1 MQNEQL
7 YRALYSKY
15 APDLSQE
22 ELDEKLEYA
31 STLDINDFVNNFYQK
46 YTGQGPNKEQVDYM
60 NTIIEKPKQAEKLP
74 EDKGFIED
82 MVQVFQQS
90 TATAGTIDE
99 AFDIYKLGKDI
110 SDEQIQALV
119 DAKNEMDKYGPT
131 REQVQFSIDQK
142 KRGGGIVGTLLALKD
157 NPAFIPQFLVGSA
170 VTMGASLQAEEVLG
184 TTAASAGIGAAS
196 GAAIGSTGFS
206 AGPLGVVT
214 TTGGAITGAG
224 AGAIG
229 GLVGSMETGLT
240 LMELIQEEVGEGVQ
254 LTIKNIRELLN
265 DTEKFEKIK
274 QRAYARG
281 RNIGAVEAMTF
292 GISRGVGSQLVK
304 TGKFRRAG
312 VVTTGIETT
321 GGFTG
326 EIAGQIGAE
335 QDVDLGEATLEAIG
349 EITGPGQIVNVSE
362 IARGIIKKSEY
373 NINGEKRSK
382 QEILD
387 LIQSDKLT
395 NEEKTKIK
403 FNVKNDEKF
412 AQFIGGKLNDIS
424 LETQID
430 AKVEDPADRSKLVDL
445 EKQRAKAEADTKK
458 SGIFKVI
465 NADLKLE
472 NIEKQINEI
481 VGKYTAIDGRTAGVR
496 ARKKTAQD
504 VRLNRK
510 NILMDKIT
518 QGVKESRTYKQMD
531 IETKEVD
538 TELEAREL
546 FEENINKEILIL
558 QEELKNIELSSEE
571 KSQIENELRI
581 AKGAIKNIDSKKAEA
596 GLAHGFLLEDAQT
609 GKMTIVINKEKALAD
624 SGGNINVAAHE
635 FLHAVLKRT
644 FGDKSA
650 LAPASDLMEFLNK
663 NKQLDGTDFIARLQ
677 SYQPGETQNQEVF
690 TLLSDS
696 ILTGDIT
703 YNEGFAEKLSN
714 LVSDFLTAYIPGR
727 KIKFKDGRDA
737 FRFIKNYNKSVQ
749 GSRIASKLV
758 EKAQKE
764 GIKIEGE
771 QAQPTPTPLSKEAS
785 DNVQRIYDEQG
796 EAGAMDI
803 IDAFKPIT
811 SKIVERRSQ
820 APNFD
825 RQLLTDEIETGKRG
839 IFDLIRSYDPNKGV
853 PLAAYIN
860 QNLPSRAIEASRRVL
875 GEEFTEDITERVD
888 VAAEEVTTETKAK
901 PKPKKIVL
909 ADRLNIAKEVDAAVA
924 KILPDLDID
933 KLTFKNLKN
942 KVPST
947 VGKLFGI
954 APKKLITNANITKS
968 ELQKSQM
975 FINKNAD
982 LLIKML
988 PEGSTE
994 GGMATGVPKT
1004 LLNEFYTKGKR
1015 AKMAKT
1021 GTKAGLPIQQK
1032 NNINK
1037 KQFLEVFGIVDGKP
1051 NRTDRNTSARVL
1063 SLANTLG
1070 KMITNQA
1077 VRQQV
1082 QTETFRALEDGKSTF
1097 MFSKADLAIAKRFK
1111 QEDTYYKI
1119 DSKEAAERYIKED
1132 VPKLIKVFEDY
1143 PGLLNANE
1151 LVNGL
1156 DINTELKEIIRTE
1169 LRKIPELQVR
1179 GKYPKR
1185 ELSKWINNF
1194 FPKGS
1199 RLSTGQLTVEK
1210 LKKAGESRINEFNK
1224 QSGINFDAHWKAIDK
1239 ALSKDPTLLGPI
1251 LIYLGNA
1258 QNSRTHIQRSGAEF
1272 TAYDKTIKGKVYLE
1286 HALQN
1291 VKAYR
1296 TLIEA
1301 SMNDKTENRDNFKK
1315 AFKALKSNY
1324 KLIGVSVADNKKLDD
1339 SGYKLEMPKNIDG
1352 SDWSI
1357 FNNNW
1362 WDRYINEKVNSLGG
1376 INFENFKVIGSKNNL
1391 AQELN
1396 IPILKLDIKQGFTL
1410 SKAMNN
1416 SRVVKDAKGISILDF
1431 DDTLATTESLVK
1443 YTAPDGKLGTLN
1455 AEQFASTYE
1464 DLQDQG
1470 YTFDFSDFNKV
1481 VKGKLA
1487 PLFNKAIK
1495 LQGKFGPENMFV
1507 LTARPPQ
1514 AQKAIFDFLKAN
1526 GLNIP
1531 LKNITGLG
1539 NSTSEAKALWVADKV
1554 GEGYNDFYFADDALQ
1569 NVQAVKN
1576 MLDQFDVKSKVQQAK
1591 IKFSKGMSR
1600 EFNDILE
1607 GSTGVESMKEFSDAQ
1622 AKIRGARTKYKSIIP
1637 ASAQDFAGL
1646 LYNFLGRS
1654 KKGEADMAFFKKA
1667 LIDPFAR
1674 GINDLNASKQSAAND
1689 YENLQKQYPQI
1700 KKTINKK
1707 AGELNFTNDQ
1717 AVRVYLWDKAGFDI
1731 PGLSKRDLDS
1741 LKKVVNKN
1749 ADLKAF
1755 AEGVGIISKEEAGYS
1770 APGDFWLAETITSD
1784 LLSDSN
1790 IGDKRADFL
1799 AEWQQNRDVIFSPQ
1813 NLNKIEAIYGSKF
1826 REALQDILYRM
1837 ETGRNRPTGS
1847 GRLMN
1852 TYMNWVNNSVGAI
1865 MFFNMRSALLQTI
1878 SATNF
1883 INWSDNNP
1891 LKAAAAFAN
1900 QPQYWKDF
1908 AFLFN
1913 SDFLKQRRAGNQR
1926 GINEAELSSA
1936 VAGAENKAKAAIA
1949 WLLKK
1954 GFLPTQIADSF
1965 AIASGGATFYRNR
1978 FKKYIKEGLTQ
1989 QQAEEKAFLDFQET
2003 SEVAQQSARPD
2014 MISQQQASPLGR
2026 LILAF
2031 QNTPMQYARIIN
2043 KASRDLVNGRGD
2055 YKTHISKIAYYGVV
2069 QSIIFGALQSALFA
2083 ALGEDEEEEYD
2094 KKKERILNGALDSI
2108 LSGIGYGGKA
2118 ISTVKNTAMTYL
2130 KERDKGFRADHTY
2143 TILSLLS
2150 FSPPIGSKL
2159 RKIYSSIQTEKFNKD
2174 VFKRR
2179 GFSLDNPIWSG
2190 IGNVVE
2196 GFTNIPLGRLSN
2208 KMLNIDNALDANNE
2222 LWQRLALVLGWNTW
2236 DLGIKDPD
2244 IEAVK
2249 TEIKEERKQESK
2261 KQAVQKAE
2269 EKKKEKEIKEEAIIK
2284 ENKKKKDGR
2293 CAAVSSSGK
2302 RCKNEAVKNGLC
2314 TIHEETK
2321 KLKGGRKVQCRKRKA
2336 DGKRCKMQTSNKSQ
2350 FCYYHD

>member
-1 MQNEQL
+1 MIRYRLTDGTLIDVDPTYEQIFL
-7 YRALYSKY
+7 ASNPG
-15 APDLSQE
+15 AVISTQEQAQE
-22 ELDEKLEYA
+22 EVVPPVEQTLTSQQETDEEPSAFSTLMSNLGLGFVEFGKGFENIKEGIQLGVTELIMPGEMSATEKTAALQAIRKTNVLGNSESYDPIIEKLEENIPEYETQSITEDIEQGNYSQAGFRAVNAALRSAPSLVAAATGAGGLIALGTSVAGNKFEEEFEEDPEKSTGKILAA
-31 STLDINDFVNNFYQK
+31 SGVSGITEATFELATRGLLKRAGFLNS
-46 YTGQGPNKEQVDYM
+46 QGNVTAAREL
-60 NTIIEKPKQAEKLP
+60 I
-74 EDKGFIED
+74 KGG
-82 MVQVFQQS
+82 
-90 TATAGTIDE
+90 AAN
-99 AFDIYKLGKDI
+99 
-110 SDEQIQALV
+110 LV
-119 DAKNEMDKYGPT
+119 KNIG
-131 REQVQFSIDQK
+131 F
-142 KRGGGIVGTLLALKD
+142 GIVGEGASESATELVSKTLADYVILGKEYDQKELLYSMGD
-157 NPAFIPQFLVGSA
+157 GFIVGSLVGGA
-170 VTMGASLQAEEVLG
+170 VS
-184 TTAASAGIGAAS
+184 S
-196 GAAIGSTGFS
+196 
-206 AGPLGVVT
+206 
-214 TTGGAITGAG
+214 
-224 AGAIG
+224 
-229 GLVGSMETGLT
+229 
-240 LMELIQEEVGEGVQ
+240 VGEVTKQ
-254 LTIKNIRELLN
+254 SDKAKDRAEAILMPENAKNQISKKAQELN
-265 DTEKFEKIK
+265 DLI
-274 QRAYARG
+274 
-281 RNIGAVEAMTF
+281 
-292 GISRGVGSQLVK
+292 
-304 TGKFRRAG
+304 
-312 VVTTGIETT
+312 
-321 GGFTG
+321 
-326 EIAGQIGAE
+326 
-335 QDVDLGEATLEAIG
+335 DDL
-349 EITGPGQIVNVSE
+349 PNVSE
-362 IARGIIKKSEY
+362 EGKEIV
-373 NINGEKRSK
+373 NEK
-382 QEILD
+382 
-387 LIQSDKLT
+387 
-395 NEEKTKIK
+395 
-403 FNVKNDEKF
+403 
-412 AQFIGGKLNDIS
+412 
-424 LETQID
+424 
-430 AKVEDPADRSKLVDL
+430 
-445 EKQRAKAEADTKK
+445 
-458 SGIFKVI
+458 
-465 NADLKLE
+465 
-472 NIEKQINEI
+472 INEI
-481 VGKYTAIDGRTAGVR
+481 ENEIIGIKRQSSSLINN
-496 ARKKTAQD
+496 
-504 VRLNRK
+504 L
-510 NILMDKIT
+510 
-518 QGVKESRTYKQMD
+518 QGEDLVNYS
-531 IETKEVD
+531 
-538 TELEAREL
+538 
-546 FEENINKEILIL
+546 
-558 QEELKNIELSSEE
+558 KNIEEINKAKSVLVKAKTSSE
-571 KSQIENELRI
+571 
-581 AKGAIKNIDSKKAEA
+581 KNIAQDKYKTLQEQNISILESAKAKAAEKVTETVKEQIKEA
-596 GLAHGFLLEDAQT
+596 GLEGEVVEMTSEEISNIKEEGFNSKQAAKQFGFINQRTD
-609 GKMTIVINKEKALAD
+609 GSFTITLNKDKPMV
-624 SGGNINVAAHE
+624 GTAAHE
-635 FLHAVLKRT
+635 FMHAVLFKT
-644 FGDKSA
+644 LGNQQKLQDNLGDA
-650 LAPASDLMEFLNK
+650 LVDHVSDL
-663 NKQLDGTDFIARLQ
+663 G
-677 SYQPGETQNQEVF
+677 GETSVLGER
-690 TLLSDS
+690 L
-696 ILTGDIT
+696 
-703 YNEGFAEKLSN
+703 K
-714 LVSDFLTAYIPGR
+714 AYG
-727 KIKFKDGRDA
+727 KFNKDGMFERDSN
-737 FRFIKNYNKSVQ
+737 FGEETVTIMSEEIINGNLKFNENFFTKIGDVIRRFSQNYLGKEITFDTGRDVYNFVKDYSKSIKGGKINKAILRVAKE
-749 GSRIASKLV
+749 GAKGKLV
-758 EKAQKE
+758 EGKVIPEDTVQM
-764 GIKIEGE
+764 
-771 QAQPTPTPLSKEAS
+771 SKDAS
-785 DNVQRIYDEQG
+785 DNVQRIYEDQG
-796 EAGAMDI
+796 VAGAMDI
-803 IDAFKPIT
+803 INAFKPIT
-811 SKIVERRSQ
+811 SKIVERRSE

-825 RQLLTDEIETGKRG
+825 RQLLTDEIETGQRG
-839 IFDLIRSYDPNKGV
+839 IFDLIREYKPESGV

-860 QNLPSRAIEASRRVL
+860 KFLPSRAIEASKRVL
-875 GEEFTEDITERVD
+875 GEEFTEDVTEKVD
-888 VAAEEVTTETKAK
+888 IAAEEVTTETKAK

-909 ADRLNIAKEVDAAVA
+909 ADRLNIAKEVDATVA

-942 KVPST
+942 KVPSI

-1004 LLNEFYTKGKR
+1004 LLNEFYTKGER

-1082 QTETFRALEDGKSTF
+1082 QIETFRALEDGKSTF
-1097 MFSKADLAIAKRFK
+1097 MFSKENEAIAKKAGILYYDTLDQAGAETYVVDLVDKVIPIFDSMPGFLNTTVAITTSIMPNKLVKDAKSMLAGYMGQKGISFK
-1111 QEDTYYKI
+1111 TNKDYARTKF
-1119 DSKEAAERYIKED
+1119 DK
-1132 VPKLIKVFEDY
+1132 KLIDNSTNK
-1143 PGLLNANE
+1143 
-1151 LVNGL
+1151 
-1156 DINTELKEIIRTE
+1156 
-1169 LRKIPELQVR
+1169 ELQR
-1179 GKYPKR
+1179 
-1185 ELSKWINNF
+1185 LSDRNVKNF
-1194 FPKGS
+1194 KSMWLAIYDGVQKDKSVVTPLLHWLKGS
-1199 RLSTGQLTVEK
+1199 TNEGTHPQ
-1210 LKKAGESRINEFNK
+1210 RIGSE
-1224 QSGINFDAHWKAIDK
+1224 
-1239 ALSKDPTLLGPI
+1239 L
-1251 LIYLGNA
+1251 
-1258 QNSRTHIQRSGAEF
+1258 THIDRTATGTLEFEHALPNNQAYRLLMDAAISQSKAEF
-1272 TAYDKTIKGKVYLE
+1272 TKTLE
-1286 HALQN
+1286 TLQN
-1291 VKAYR
+1291 
-1296 TLIEA
+1296 
-1301 SMNDKTENRDNFKK
+1301 
-1315 AFKALKSNY
+1315 NY
-1324 KLIGVSVADNKKLDD
+1324 KLIVMSKKDSNKL
-1339 SGYKLEMPKNIDG
+1339 SAAGYKQSMPEDWNIFD
-1352 SDWSI
+1352 
-1357 FNNNW
+1357 NNW
-1362 WDRYINEKVNSLGG
+1362 WERYFNEKVLAQGG
-1376 INFENFKVIGSKNNL
+1376 INPENFTSIVSGQSL

-1396 IPILKLDIKQGFTL
+1396 ISIDGKPSGIKTQTEANKTL
-1410 SKAMNN
+1410 SKAMFSARTTNY
-1416 SRVVKDAKGISILDF
+1416 SKDSKGISILDF
-1431 DDTLATTESLVK
+1431 DDTLATTKSLVK
-1443 YTAPDGKLGTLN
+1443 YTAPDGTTGTLN

-1495 LQGKFGPENMFV
+1495 LQKKFGPENMFV

-1741 LKKVVNKN
+1741 LKKVVNEN

-1755 AEGVGIISKEEAGYS
+1755 AEGVGVISKEEAGYS

-1799 AEWQQNRDVIFSPQ
+1799 AEWQQNKDVIFSPQ

-1978 FKKYIKEGLTQ
+1978 VKKYIKEGLTQ
-1989 QQAEEKAFLDFQET
+1989 QQAEEKAFLDFQEK

-2083 ALGEDEEEEYD
+2083 ALGEDDEEQYD

-2249 TEIKEERKQESK
+2249 SEIKEEKKQESK

-2269 EKKKEKEIKEEAIIK
+2269 EKKKEKKEKQRSIVE

-2302 RCKNEAVKNGLC
+2302 RCKNQAVKGGFC
-2314 TIHEETK
+2314 TIHEETE
-2321 KLKGGRKVQCRKRKA
+2321 KLEGGKKVQCRKRKA
-2336 DGKRCKMQTSNKSQ
+2336 DGTRCKMQTSNKSKY
-2350 FCYYHD
+2350 CYYHD

>member
-1 MQNEQL
+1 MIRYRLTDGTLIDVDPTYEQIFL
-7 YRALYSKY
+7 ASNPG
-15 APDLSQE
+15 AVISTQEQAQE
-22 ELDEKLEYA
+22 EVVPPVEQTLTSQQETDEEPSAFSTLMSNLGLGFVEFGKGFENIKEGIQLGVTELIMPGEMSATEKTAALQAIRKTNVLGNSESYDPIIEKLEENIPEYETQSITEDIEQGNYSQAGFRAVNAALRSAPSLVAAATGAGGLIALGTSVAGNKFEEEFEEDPEKSTGKILAA
-31 STLDINDFVNNFYQK
+31 SGVSGITEATFELATRGLLKRAGFLNS
-46 YTGQGPNKEQVDYM
+46 QGNVTAAREL
-60 NTIIEKPKQAEKLP
+60 I
-74 EDKGFIED
+74 KGG
-82 MVQVFQQS
+82 
-90 TATAGTIDE
+90 AAN
-99 AFDIYKLGKDI
+99 
-110 SDEQIQALV
+110 LV
-119 DAKNEMDKYGPT
+119 KNIG
-131 REQVQFSIDQK
+131 F
-142 KRGGGIVGTLLALKD
+142 GIVGEGASESATELVSKTLADYVILGKEYDQKELLYSMGD
-157 NPAFIPQFLVGSA
+157 GFIVGSLVGGA
-170 VTMGASLQAEEVLG
+170 VS
-184 TTAASAGIGAAS
+184 S
-196 GAAIGSTGFS
+196 
-206 AGPLGVVT
+206 
-214 TTGGAITGAG
+214 
-224 AGAIG
+224 
-229 GLVGSMETGLT
+229 
-240 LMELIQEEVGEGVQ
+240 VGEVTKQ
-254 LTIKNIRELLN
+254 SDKAKDRAEAILMPENAKNQISKKAQELN
-265 DTEKFEKIK
+265 DLI
-274 QRAYARG
+274 
-281 RNIGAVEAMTF
+281 
-292 GISRGVGSQLVK
+292 
-304 TGKFRRAG
+304 
-312 VVTTGIETT
+312 
-321 GGFTG
+321 
-326 EIAGQIGAE
+326 
-335 QDVDLGEATLEAIG
+335 DDL
-349 EITGPGQIVNVSE
+349 PNVSE
-362 IARGIIKKSEY
+362 EGKEIV
-373 NINGEKRSK
+373 NEK
-382 QEILD
+382 
-387 LIQSDKLT
+387 
-395 NEEKTKIK
+395 
-403 FNVKNDEKF
+403 
-412 AQFIGGKLNDIS
+412 
-424 LETQID
+424 
-430 AKVEDPADRSKLVDL
+430 
-445 EKQRAKAEADTKK
+445 
-458 SGIFKVI
+458 
-465 NADLKLE
+465 
-472 NIEKQINEI
+472 INEI
-481 VGKYTAIDGRTAGVR
+481 ENEIIGIKRQSSSLINN
-496 ARKKTAQD
+496 
-504 VRLNRK
+504 L
-510 NILMDKIT
+510 
-518 QGVKESRTYKQMD
+518 QGEDLVNYS
-531 IETKEVD
+531 
-538 TELEAREL
+538 
-546 FEENINKEILIL
+546 
-558 QEELKNIELSSEE
+558 KNIEEINKAKSVLVKAKTSSE
-571 KSQIENELRI
+571 
-581 AKGAIKNIDSKKAEA
+581 KNIAQDKYKTLQEQNISILESAKAKAAEKVTETVKEQIKEA
-596 GLAHGFLLEDAQT
+596 GLEGEVVEMTSEEISNIKEEGFNSKQAAKQFGFINQRTD
-609 GKMTIVINKEKALAD
+609 GSFTITLNKDKPMV
-624 SGGNINVAAHE
+624 GTAAHE
-635 FLHAVLKRT
+635 FMHAVLFKT
-644 FGDKSA
+644 LGNQQKLQDNLGDA
-650 LAPASDLMEFLNK
+650 LVDHVSDL
-663 NKQLDGTDFIARLQ
+663 G
-677 SYQPGETQNQEVF
+677 GETSVLGER
-690 TLLSDS
+690 L
-696 ILTGDIT
+696 
-703 YNEGFAEKLSN
+703 K
-714 LVSDFLTAYIPGR
+714 AYG
-727 KIKFKDGRDA
+727 KFNKDGMFERDSN
-737 FRFIKNYNKSVQ
+737 FGEETVTIMSEEIINGNLKFNENFFTKIGDVIRRFSQNYLGKEITFDTGRDVYNFVKDYSKSIKGGKINKAILRVAKE
-749 GSRIASKLV
+749 GAKGKLV
-758 EKAQKE
+758 EGKVIPEDTVQM
-764 GIKIEGE
+764 
-771 QAQPTPTPLSKEAS
+771 SKDAS
-785 DNVQRIYDEQG
+785 DNVQRIYEDQG
-796 EAGAMDI
+796 VAGAMDI
-803 IDAFKPIT
+803 INAFKPIT
-811 SKIVERRSQ
+811 SKIVERRSE

-825 RQLLTDEIETGKRG
+825 RQLLTDEIETGQRG
-839 IFDLIRSYDPNKGV
+839 IFDLIREYKPESGV

-860 QNLPSRAIEASRRVL
+860 KFLPSRAIEASKRVL
-875 GEEFTEDITERVD
+875 GEEFTEDVTEKVD
-888 VAAEEVTTETKAK
+888 IAAEEVTTETKAK

-909 ADRLNIAKEVDAAVA
+909 ADRLNIAKEVDATVA

-942 KVPST
+942 KVPSI

-1004 LLNEFYTKGKR
+1004 LLNEFYTKGER

-1082 QTETFRALEDGKSTF
+1082 QIETFRALEDGKSTF
-1097 MFSKADLAIAKRFK
+1097 MFSKENEAIAKKAGILYYDTLDQAGAETYVVDLVDKVIPIFDSMPGFLNTTVAITTSIMPNRLVKDAKSMLAGYMGQKGISFK
-1111 QEDTYYKI
+1111 TNKDYARTKF
-1119 DSKEAAERYIKED
+1119 DK
-1132 VPKLIKVFEDY
+1132 KLIDNSTNK
-1143 PGLLNANE
+1143 
-1151 LVNGL
+1151 
-1156 DINTELKEIIRTE
+1156 
-1169 LRKIPELQVR
+1169 ELQR
-1179 GKYPKR
+1179 
-1185 ELSKWINNF
+1185 LSDRNVKNF
-1194 FPKGS
+1194 KSMWLAIYDGVQKDKSVVTPLLHWLKGS
-1199 RLSTGQLTVEK
+1199 TNEGTHPQ
-1210 LKKAGESRINEFNK
+1210 RIGSE
-1224 QSGINFDAHWKAIDK
+1224 
-1239 ALSKDPTLLGPI
+1239 L
-1251 LIYLGNA
+1251 
-1258 QNSRTHIQRSGAEF
+1258 THIDRTATGTLEFEHALPNNQAYRLLMDAAISQSKAEF
-1272 TAYDKTIKGKVYLE
+1272 TKTLE
-1286 HALQN
+1286 TLQN
-1291 VKAYR
+1291 
-1296 TLIEA
+1296 
-1301 SMNDKTENRDNFKK
+1301 
-1315 AFKALKSNY
+1315 NY
-1324 KLIGVSVADNKKLDD
+1324 KLIVMSKKDSNKL
-1339 SGYKLEMPKNIDG
+1339 SAAGYKQSMPEDWNIFD
-1352 SDWSI
+1352 
-1357 FNNNW
+1357 NNW
-1362 WDRYINEKVNSLGG
+1362 WERYFNEKVLAQGG
-1376 INFENFKVIGSKNNL
+1376 INPEKFTSIVSGQSL

-1396 IPILKLDIKQGFTL
+1396 ISIDGKPSGIKTQTEANKTL
-1410 SKAMNN
+1410 SKAMFSARTTNY
-1416 SRVVKDAKGISILDF
+1416 SKDSKGISILDF
-1431 DDTLATTESLVK
+1431 DDTLATTKSLVK
-1443 YTAPDGKLGTLN
+1443 YTAPDGTTGTLN

-1495 LQGKFGPENMFV
+1495 LQKKFGPENMFV

-1717 AVRVYLWDKAGFDI
+1717 AVRVYLWDKAGFNI

-1741 LKKVVNKN
+1741 LKKVVNEN

-1799 AEWQQNRDVIFSPQ
+1799 AEWQQNKDVIFSPQ

-1978 FKKYIKEGLTQ
+1978 VKKYIKEGLTQ

-2043 KASRDLVNGRGD
+2043 KVSRDLVNGRGD

-2083 ALGEDEEEEYD
+2083 ALGEDDEEQYD

-2249 TEIKEERKQESK
+2249 SEIKEEKKQESK

-2269 EKKKEKEIKEEAIIK
+2269 EKKKEKKEKQRSIVE

-2302 RCKNEAVKNGLC
+2302 RCKNQAVKGGFC
-2314 TIHEETK
+2314 TIHEETE
-2321 KLKGGRKVQCRKRKA
+2321 KLEGGKKVQCRKRKA
-2336 DGKRCKMQTSNKSQ
+2336 DGTRCKMQTSNKSKY
-2350 FCYYHD
+2350 CYYHD

>member
-1 MQNEQL
+1 MIRYRLTDGTLIDVDPTYEQIFL
-7 YRALYSKY
+7 ASNPG
-15 APDLSQE
+15 AVISTQEQAQE
-22 ELDEKLEYA
+22 EVVLPVEQTLTSQQDTDEEPSVFSTLMSNLGLGFVEFGKGFENIKEGIQLGVTELIMPGEMSATEKTAALQAIRKTNVLGNSESYDPIIEKLEENIPEYETQSITEDIEQGNYSQAGFRAVNAALRSAPSLVAAATGAGGLIALGTSVAGNKFEEEFEEDPEKSTGKILAA
-31 STLDINDFVNNFYQK
+31 SGVSGITEATFELATRGLLKRAGFLNS
-46 YTGQGPNKEQVDYM
+46 QGNVTAAREL
-60 NTIIEKPKQAEKLP
+60 I
-74 EDKGFIED
+74 KGG
-82 MVQVFQQS
+82 
-90 TATAGTIDE
+90 AAN
-99 AFDIYKLGKDI
+99 
-110 SDEQIQALV
+110 LV
-119 DAKNEMDKYGPT
+119 KNIG
-131 REQVQFSIDQK
+131 F
-142 KRGGGIVGTLLALKD
+142 GIVGEGAAESATELVSKTLADYVILGKEYDQKELLYSMGD
-157 NPAFIPQFLVGSA
+157 GFIVGSLVGGA
-170 VTMGASLQAEEVLG
+170 VS
-184 TTAASAGIGAAS
+184 S
-196 GAAIGSTGFS
+196 
-206 AGPLGVVT
+206 
-214 TTGGAITGAG
+214 
-224 AGAIG
+224 
-229 GLVGSMETGLT
+229 
-240 LMELIQEEVGEGVQ
+240 VGEVTKQ
-254 LTIKNIRELLN
+254 SDKAKDRAEAILMPENAKNQISKKAQELN
-265 DTEKFEKIK
+265 DLI
-274 QRAYARG
+274 
-281 RNIGAVEAMTF
+281 
-292 GISRGVGSQLVK
+292 
-304 TGKFRRAG
+304 
-312 VVTTGIETT
+312 
-321 GGFTG
+321 
-326 EIAGQIGAE
+326 
-335 QDVDLGEATLEAIG
+335 DDL
-349 EITGPGQIVNVSE
+349 PNVSE
-362 IARGIIKKSEY
+362 EGKEIVNEKINEIENEIIGIKRQSSSLINNLQGEDLVNYSKNIEEINKAKSVLVKAKTNSEKNIAQDKYKTLQEQ
-373 NINGEKRSK
+373 NIS
-382 QEILD
+382 ILE
-387 LIQSDKLT
+387 S
-395 NEEKTKIK
+395 
-403 FNVKNDEKF
+403 
-412 AQFIGGKLNDIS
+412 A
-424 LETQID
+424 
-430 AKVEDPADRSKLVDL
+430 
-445 EKQRAKAEADTKK
+445 RAKAAE
-458 SGIFKVI
+458 KVT
-465 NADLKLE
+465 E
-472 NIEKQINEI
+472 
-481 VGKYTAIDGRTAGVR
+481 T
-496 ARKKTAQD
+496 
-504 VRLNRK
+504 
-510 NILMDKIT
+510 
-518 QGVKESRTYKQMD
+518 VKE
-531 IETKEVD
+531 
-538 TELEAREL
+538 
-546 FEENINKEILIL
+546 
-558 QEELKNIELSSEE
+558 
-571 KSQIENELRI
+571 QI
-581 AKGAIKNIDSKKAEA
+581 KEA
-596 GLAHGFLLEDAQT
+596 GLEGEVVEMTSEEISNIKEEGFNSKEAAKQFGFINQRTD
-609 GKMTIVINKEKALAD
+609 GSFTITLNKDKPMV
-624 SGGNINVAAHE
+624 GTAAHE
-635 FLHAVLKRT
+635 FMHAVLFKT
-644 FGDKSA
+644 LGNQQQLQDNLGDA
-650 LAPASDLMEFLNK
+650 LVDHVKDL
-663 NKQLDGTDFIARLQ
+663 G
-677 SYQPGETQNQEVF
+677 GETSVLGER
-690 TLLSDS
+690 L
-696 ILTGDIT
+696 
-703 YNEGFAEKLSN
+703 K
-714 LVSDFLTAYIPGR
+714 AYG
-727 KIKFKDGRDA
+727 KFNKDGVFERDA
-737 FRFIKNYNKSVQ
+737 NFGEETVTIMSEEIINGNLKFNENFFTKIGDVIRRFSQNYLGKEITFDTGRDVYNFVKDYNKSIKGGKINKAILRVAKE
-749 GSRIASKLV
+749 GAKGKLV
-758 EKAQKE
+758 EGKV
-764 GIKIEGE
+764 
-771 QAQPTPTPLSKEAS
+771 TPEATVQMSKDAS
-785 DNVQRIYDEQG
+785 DNVQRIYEEQG
-796 EAGAMDI
+796 EAGAIDI
-803 IDAFKPIT
+803 INAFKPIT
-811 SKIVERRSQ
+811 NKIVERRSQ

-888 VAAEEVTTETKAK
+888 VAAEEVTPKVTTK
-901 PKPKKIVL
+901 PKPKKIIL

-924 KILPDLDID
+924 KIVPDLDID

-942 KVPST
+942 KVPSI

-954 APKKLITNANITKS
+954 APKKLITNANITKG

-1004 LLNEFYTKGKR
+1004 LLNEFYTKGER

-1032 NNINK
+1032 NNIDK
-1037 KQFLEVFGIVDGKP
+1037 KQFLEVFGIIDGKP
-1051 NRTDRNTSARVL
+1051 ARTDRNTSARVL

-1097 MFSKADLAIAKRFK
+1097 MFSKDKKLVERNGIKFYDIKDNTGAETFVVDFVDRIIPIFKPGFLNTSTAISTSTMPKRLV
-1111 QEDTYYKI
+1111 
-1119 DSKEAAERYIKED
+1119 KEAKEM
-1132 VPKLIKVFEDY
+1132 LISY
-1143 PGLLNANE
+1143 MGQT
-1151 LVNGL
+1151 
-1156 DINTELKEIIRTE
+1156 NTEFGADKQFAKTVFNSPLINKKTDKEIQALNKRNTDNFTYMWNSVYDA
-1169 LRKIPELQVR
+1169 LQND
-1179 GKYPKR
+1179 KTLATP
-1185 ELSKWINNF
+1185 LLHWFS
-1194 FPKGS
+1194 GS
-1199 RLSTGQLTVEK
+1199 QDEK
-1210 LKKAGESRINEFNK
+1210 
-1224 QSGINFDAHWKAIDK
+1224 
-1239 ALSKDPTLLGPI
+1239 
-1251 LIYLGNA
+1251 
-1258 QNSRTHIQRSGAEF
+1258 THIQRLGAELL
-1272 TAYDKTIKGKVYLE
+1272 YVDKTIKQFKFE

-1291 VKAYR
+1291 TSAYR
-1296 TLIEA
+1296 LLMESALTQNKKDFQDTLE
-1301 SMNDKTENRDNFKK
+1301 T
-1315 AFKALKSNY
+1315 LKNNY
-1324 KLIGVSVADNKKLDD
+1324 KLIAISAKDD
-1339 SGYKLEMPKNIDG
+1339 AKITEAGYKDDMPEGWNIFD
-1352 SDWSI
+1352 
-1357 FNNNW
+1357 NNW
-1362 WDRYINEKVNSLGG
+1362 WERYFNDKVAALGG
-1376 INFENFKVIGSKNNL
+1376 INTENLRLIGSDKSL

-1396 IPILKLDIKQGFTL
+1396 INTNGKPIGIKKQTEANKTL
-1410 SKAMNN
+1410 SKAMFSARTTNY
-1416 SRVVKDAKGISILDF
+1416 SKDSKGISILDF
-1431 DDTLATTESLVK
+1431 DDTLATTKSLVK
-1443 YTAPDGKLGTLN
+1443 YTAPDGTTGTLN
-1455 AEQFASTYE
+1455 AEQFASTYQ

-1470 YTFDFSDFNKV
+1470 YKFDFSDFNRV

-1495 LQGKFGPENMFV
+1495 LQKKFGPENMFV

-1591 IKFSKGMSR
+1591 IKFSKGMSI

-1674 GINDLNASKQSAAND
+1674 GINDLNASKQSAATD
-1689 YENLQKQYPQI
+1689 YENLQKQYPQV
-1700 KKTINKK
+1700 KKIINKK

-1741 LKKVVNKN
+1741 LKKVVNEN

-1755 AEGVGIISKEEAGYS
+1755 AEGIGIISKEEAGYS

-1784 LLSDSN
+1784 LLSDGA

-1837 ETGRNRPTGS
+1837 ETGRNRPTGG

-1965 AIASGGATFYRNR
+1965 AISSGGATFYRNR
-1978 FKKYIKEGLTQ
+1978 VNKYIKEGMTKE
-1989 QQAEEKAFLDFQET
+1989 QAEKQAFLDFQET

-2043 KASRDLVNGRGD
+2043 KAARDLVNGRGD
-2055 YKTHISKIAYYGVV
+2055 YKTHVSKIAYYGVV

-2083 ALGEDEEEEYD
+2083 ALGQDEEEEFD

-2196 GFTNIPLGRLSN
+2196 GFTNVPLGRMSN

-2236 DLGIKDPD
+2236 DLGIRDPD

-2261 KQAVQKAE
+2261 KQAVQKEE
-2269 EKKKEKEIKEEAIIK
+2269 EKKKEKEEKQKSIVE

-2302 RCKNEAVKNGLC
+2302 RCKNQAVKGGFC
-2314 TIHEETK
+2314 TIHEETE
-2321 KLKGGRKVQCRKRKA
+2321 KLKGDKKVQCRKRKA
-2336 DGKRCKMQTSNKSQ
+2336 DGTRCKMRTSNKSKY
-2350 FCYYHD
+2350 CYYHD

>member
-1 MQNEQL
+1 MQELEQIVQEMMN
-7 YRALYSKY
+7 AGYSKEKIEEVILFYNEKY
-15 APDLSQE
+15 AANEEASTPQQE
-22 ELDEKLEYA
+22 TVEEPSSFSTLMSNLGLGFVEFAKGFENIKEGLQLGITELVTPGEMSATEKTAALQAIRQTNVLGNSESYDPIIEKLEENIPEYETQ
-31 STLDINDFVNNFYQK
+31 SITEDIAQGNYSQAGFRAVN
-46 YTGQGPNKEQVDYM
+46 
-60 NTIIEKPKQAEKLP
+60 A
-74 EDKGFIED
+74 
-82 MVQVFQQS
+82 
-90 TATAGTIDE
+90 
-99 AFDIYKLGKDI
+99 
-110 SDEQIQALV
+110 ALRS
-119 DAKNEMDKYGPT
+119 AP
-131 REQVQFSIDQK
+131 S
-142 KRGGGIVGTLLALKD
+142 
-157 NPAFIPQFLVGSA
+157 LVA
-170 VTMGASLQAEEVLG
+170 
-184 TTAASAGIGAAS
+184 AAS
-196 GAAIGSTGFS
+196 GAGGLIALGTSVAGNKFEEEFEEDPEKSTGRILAASGVSGITEATFELATRGLLKR
-206 AGPLGVVT
+206 AGFLNAQGNVAAARELIR
-214 TTGGAITGAG
+214 GGAANLVKN
-224 AGAIG
+224 IG
-229 GLVGSMETGLT
+229 FG
-240 LMELIQEEVGEGVQ
+240 IVGEGAAESATELVSKTLADYVILGKEYDQ
-254 LTIKNIRELLN
+254 KELLYSMG
-265 DTEKFEKIK
+265 DGFI
-274 QRAYARG
+274 
-281 RNIGAVEAMTF
+281 
-292 GISRGVGSQLVK
+292 VGSLVGGTVSSVGEVTK
-304 TGKFRRAG
+304 QSNKAKDRA
-312 VVTTGIETT
+312 
-321 GGFTG
+321 
-326 EIAGQIGAE
+326 
-335 QDVDLGEATLEAIG
+335 EAILMP
-349 EITGPGQIVNVSE
+349 ENAKNQISKKAQELNDLIDDLPNVSE
-362 IARGIIKKSEY
+362 EGKEIVNEKINEIENEIIGIKRQSSSLINNLQGEDLVNYSKNVEEINKTKSVLAEAKTNSEKNIARDKYKTLQEQ
-373 NINGEKRSK
+373 NIS
-382 QEILD
+382 ILE
-387 LIQSDKLT
+387 S
-395 NEEKTKIK
+395 
-403 FNVKNDEKF
+403 
-412 AQFIGGKLNDIS
+412 A
-424 LETQID
+424 
-430 AKVEDPADRSKLVDL
+430 
-445 EKQRAKAEADTKK
+445 RAKAAE
-458 SGIFKVI
+458 KVT
-465 NADLKLE
+465 E
-472 NIEKQINEI
+472 
-481 VGKYTAIDGRTAGVR
+481 T
-496 ARKKTAQD
+496 
-504 VRLNRK
+504 
-510 NILMDKIT
+510 
-518 QGVKESRTYKQMD
+518 VKEQIKEAGLEGEVVEMTSEEISNIKEEGFNSKEAAKQFGFINQRADGSFTITLNKDKPMVGTAAHEFMHAVLFKTLGNQQQLQDNLGDALINHVKDLGGETSVLGERLKAYGKFNKDGVFERDANFGEETVTIMSEEIINGNLKFNENFFTKIGD
-531 IETKEVD
+531 IIRRFSQNYLGKEITFD
-538 TELEAREL
+538 TGRDVYN
-546 FEENINKEILIL
+546 FVKDYNKSIKDGKINKAI
-558 QEELKNIELSSEE
+558 
-571 KSQIENELRI
+571 LRI
-581 AKGAIKNIDSKKAEA
+581 AKEGAK
-596 GLAHGFLLEDAQT
+596 
-609 GKMTIVINKEKALAD
+609 
-624 SGGNINVAAHE
+624 
-635 FLHAVLKRT
+635 
-644 FGDKSA
+644 
-650 LAPASDLMEFLNK
+650 
-663 NKQLDGTDFIARLQ
+663 
-677 SYQPGETQNQEVF
+677 
-690 TLLSDS
+690 
-696 ILTGDIT
+696 
-703 YNEGFAEKLSN
+703 
-714 LVSDFLTAYIPGR
+714 GR
-727 KIKFKDGRDA
+727 
-737 FRFIKNYNKSVQ
+737 
-749 GSRIASKLV
+749 LV
-758 EKAQKE
+758 EGKV
-764 GIKIEGE
+764 
-771 QAQPTPTPLSKEAS
+771 TPEATVQMSKEAS

-803 IDAFKPIT
+803 ISAFKPIT
-811 SKIVERRSQ
+811 SRLVERRSQ

-888 VAAEEVTTETKAK
+888 VAAEEVTPKVTTK
-901 PKPKKIVL
+901 PKPKKIIL
-909 ADRLNIAKEVDAAVA
+909 ADRLNVKSKVDEAIKKQLPKLNVKE
-924 KILPDLDID
+924 
-933 KLTFKNLKN
+933 LTFKKLKN
-942 KVPST
+942 LVPKIT
-947 VGKLFGI
+947 GEMFGI
-954 APKKLITNANITKS
+954 SPKKLVSLANITQK
-968 ELQKSQM
+968 ELQAAQM

-982 LLIKML
+982 LLISML
-988 PEGSTE
+988 PEGTTQSGT
-994 GGMATGVPKT
+994 ATGVPNS
-1004 LLNEFYTKGKR
+1004 LLKAFYTKTDR

-1021 GTKAGLPIQQK
+1021 GSTSGLPVQVK
-1032 NNINK
+1032 NKINK
-1037 KQFLEVFGIVDGKP
+1037 KDFLEVFGIVDGKP
-1051 NRTDRNTSARVL
+1051 TRTDRNTSARVL
-1063 SLANTLG
+1063 ALANVTG
-1070 KMITNQA
+1070 KIMTNQA
-1077 VRQQV
+1077 VRQNLEGLNDYK
-1082 QTETFRALEDGKSTF
+1082 QTLQNIKDGTSSV
-1097 MFSKADLAIAKRFK
+1097 MFSKSLSDLNLPDLKINDPKNGFENFDIFTDK
-1111 QEDTYYKI
+1111 IVLLSTYM
-1119 DSKEAAERYIKED
+1119 
-1132 VPKLIKVFEDY
+1132 P
-1143 PGLLNANE
+1143 PGLIRAVDLRNFGITNNAVKDYARSTTLYE
-1151 LVNGL
+1151 DLGL
-1156 DINTELKEIIRTE
+1156 FTI
-1169 LRKIPELQVR
+1169 
-1179 GKYPKR
+1179 GK
-1185 ELSKWINNF
+1185 
-1194 FPKGS
+1194 
-1199 RLSTGQLTVEK
+1199 
-1210 LKKAGESRINEFNK
+1210 
-1224 QSGINFDAHWKAIDK
+1224 
-1239 ALSKDPTLLGPI
+1239 SKDREYLRPDSALGKNVKSI
-1251 LIYLGNA
+1251 TKAKVDKYNK
-1258 QNSRTHIQRSGAEF
+1258 SGAENF
-1272 TAYDKTIKGKVYLE
+1272 NAMVEGIKKAIEANPNDKQLHSAIYMYLSSAVNDTSHPLRTGAEYIGGDITAVGPIVYE

-1291 VKAYR
+1291 ANVR
-1296 TLIEA
+1296 DLLLDTLLNKPKDFNETLEA
-1301 SMNDKTENRDNFKK
+1301 IKK
-1315 AFKALKSNY
+1315 NY
-1324 KLIGVSVADNKKLDD
+1324 KLIAMTKKDAKAVDASAYIDENGDLIKYKNGMGVGWDIFTDN
-1339 SGYKLEMPKNIDG
+1339 
-1352 SDWSI
+1352 W
-1357 FNNNW
+1357 F
-1362 WDRYINEKVNSLGG
+1362 DRYFNTDVN
-1376 INFENFKVIGSKNNL
+1376 IVNPDNFKVIKNGKTFADEYGVTKSGKLPVIKTNLNQNKILNKAIFFSKSANN
-1391 AQELN
+1391 
-1396 IPILKLDIKQGFTL
+1396 PT
-1410 SKAMNN
+1410 
-1416 SRVVKDAKGISILDF
+1416 KGISILDF
-1431 DDTLATTESLVK
+1431 DDTLATTQSLVK
-1443 YTAPDGKLGTLN
+1443 YTAPDGTTGTLN

-1470 YTFDFSDFNKV
+1470 YKFDFSDFNRV

-1495 LQGKFGPENMFV
+1495 LQKKFGPKNMFV

-1539 NSTSEAKALWVADKV
+1539 DSTSEAKALWVADKV

-1591 IKFSKGMSR
+1591 IKFSKDMNR

-1607 GSTGVESMKEFSDAQ
+1607 GATGVESMKEFSDAQ

-1700 KKTINKK
+1700 KKIINKK

-1741 LKKVVNKN
+1741 LKKVVNEN

-1755 AEGVGIISKEEAGYS
+1755 AEGIGIISKEEAGYS

-1784 LLSDSN
+1784 LLSDGA

-1799 AEWQQNRDVIFSPQ
+1799 AEWQQNRDIIFSPQ

-1826 REALQDILYRM
+1826 REALEDILYRM
-1837 ETGRNRPTGS
+1837 ETGRNRPTGG

-1965 AIASGGATFYRNR
+1965 AISSGGATFYRNR
-1978 FKKYIKEGLTQ
+1978 VNKYIKEGMTKK
-1989 QQAEEKAFLDFQET
+1989 QAEEQAFLDFQET

-2043 KASRDLVNGRGD
+2043 KAARDLVNGRGD
-2055 YKTHISKIAYYGVV
+2055 YKTHVSKIAYYGVV

-2083 ALGEDEEEEYD
+2083 ALGQDEEEEFD

-2249 TEIKEERKQESK
+2249 TEIKEEKKQKSK
-2261 KQAVQKAE
+2261 KQTVQKEE
-2269 EKKKEKEIKEEAIIK
+2269 EKKKEKEEKQKSIVE

-2302 RCKNEAVKNGLC
+2302 RCKNQAVKGGFC
-2314 TIHEETK
+2314 TIHEETE

-2336 DGKRCKMQTSNKSQ
+2336 DGTRCKMQTSNKSQ

>member
-1 MQNEQL
+1 MIRYRLTDGTLIDVDPTYEQIFL
-7 YRALYSKY
+7 ASNPG
-15 APDLSQE
+15 AVISTQEQAQE
-22 ELDEKLEYA
+22 EVVPPVEQTLTSQQETDEEPSAFSTLMSNLGLGFVEFGKGFENIKEGIQLGVTELIMPGEMSATEKTAALQAIRKTNVLGNSESYDPIIEKLEENIPEYETQSITEDIEQGNYSQAGFRAVNAALRSAPSLVAAATGAGGLIALGTSVAGNKFEEEFEEDPEKSTGKILAA
-31 STLDINDFVNNFYQK
+31 SGVSGITEATFELATRGLLKRAGFLNS
-46 YTGQGPNKEQVDYM
+46 QGNVTAAREL
-60 NTIIEKPKQAEKLP
+60 I
-74 EDKGFIED
+74 KGG
-82 MVQVFQQS
+82 
-90 TATAGTIDE
+90 AAN
-99 AFDIYKLGKDI
+99 
-110 SDEQIQALV
+110 LV
-119 DAKNEMDKYGPT
+119 KNIG
-131 REQVQFSIDQK
+131 F
-142 KRGGGIVGTLLALKD
+142 GIVGEGASESATELVSKTLADYVILGKEYDQKELLYSMGD
-157 NPAFIPQFLVGSA
+157 GFIVGSLVGGA
-170 VTMGASLQAEEVLG
+170 VS
-184 TTAASAGIGAAS
+184 S
-196 GAAIGSTGFS
+196 
-206 AGPLGVVT
+206 
-214 TTGGAITGAG
+214 
-224 AGAIG
+224 
-229 GLVGSMETGLT
+229 
-240 LMELIQEEVGEGVQ
+240 VGEVTKQ
-254 LTIKNIRELLN
+254 SDKAKDRAEAILMPENAKNQISKKAQELN
-265 DTEKFEKIK
+265 DLI
-274 QRAYARG
+274 
-281 RNIGAVEAMTF
+281 
-292 GISRGVGSQLVK
+292 
-304 TGKFRRAG
+304 
-312 VVTTGIETT
+312 
-321 GGFTG
+321 
-326 EIAGQIGAE
+326 
-335 QDVDLGEATLEAIG
+335 DDL
-349 EITGPGQIVNVSE
+349 PNVSE
-362 IARGIIKKSEY
+362 EGKEIV
-373 NINGEKRSK
+373 NEK
-382 QEILD
+382 
-387 LIQSDKLT
+387 
-395 NEEKTKIK
+395 
-403 FNVKNDEKF
+403 
-412 AQFIGGKLNDIS
+412 
-424 LETQID
+424 
-430 AKVEDPADRSKLVDL
+430 
-445 EKQRAKAEADTKK
+445 
-458 SGIFKVI
+458 
-465 NADLKLE
+465 
-472 NIEKQINEI
+472 INEI
-481 VGKYTAIDGRTAGVR
+481 ENEIIGIKRQSSSLINN
-496 ARKKTAQD
+496 
-504 VRLNRK
+504 L
-510 NILMDKIT
+510 
-518 QGVKESRTYKQMD
+518 QGEDLVNYS
-531 IETKEVD
+531 
-538 TELEAREL
+538 
-546 FEENINKEILIL
+546 
-558 QEELKNIELSSEE
+558 KNIEEINKAKSVLVKAKTSSE
-571 KSQIENELRI
+571 
-581 AKGAIKNIDSKKAEA
+581 KNIAQDKYKTLQEQNISILESAKAKAAEKVTETVKEQIKEA
-596 GLAHGFLLEDAQT
+596 GLEGEVVEMTSEEISNIKEEGFNSKQAAKQFGFINQRTD
-609 GKMTIVINKEKALAD
+609 GSFTITLNKDKPMV
-624 SGGNINVAAHE
+624 GTAAHE
-635 FLHAVLKRT
+635 FMHAVLFKT
-644 FGDKSA
+644 LGNQQKLQDNLGDA
-650 LAPASDLMEFLNK
+650 LVDHVSDL
-663 NKQLDGTDFIARLQ
+663 G
-677 SYQPGETQNQEVF
+677 GETSVLGER
-690 TLLSDS
+690 L
-696 ILTGDIT
+696 
-703 YNEGFAEKLSN
+703 K
-714 LVSDFLTAYIPGR
+714 AYG
-727 KIKFKDGRDA
+727 KFNKDGMFERDSN
-737 FRFIKNYNKSVQ
+737 FGEETVTIMSEEIINGNLKFNENFFTKIGDVIRRFSQNYLGKEITFDTGRDVYNFVKDYSKSIKGGKINKAILRVAKE
-749 GSRIASKLV
+749 GAKGKLV
-758 EKAQKE
+758 EGKVIPEDTVQM
-764 GIKIEGE
+764 
-771 QAQPTPTPLSKEAS
+771 SKDAS
-785 DNVQRIYDEQG
+785 DNVQRIYEDQG
-796 EAGAMDI
+796 VAGAMDI
-803 IDAFKPIT
+803 INAFKPIT
-811 SKIVERRSQ
+811 SKIVERRSE

-825 RQLLTDEIETGKRG
+825 RQLLTDEIETGQRG
-839 IFDLIRSYDPNKGV
+839 IFDLIREYKPESGV

-860 QNLPSRAIEASRRVL
+860 KFLPSRAIEASKRVL
-875 GEEFTEDITERVD
+875 GEEFTEDVTEKVD
-888 VAAEEVTTETKAK
+888 IAAEEVTTETKAK

-909 ADRLNIAKEVDAAVA
+909 ADRLNIAKEVDATVA

-942 KVPST
+942 KVPSI

-1004 LLNEFYTKGKR
+1004 LLNEFYTKGER

-1082 QTETFRALEDGKSTF
+1082 QIETFRALEDGKSTF
-1097 MFSKADLAIAKRFK
+1097 MFSKENEAIAKKAGILYYDTLDQAGAETYVVDLVDKVIPIFDSMPGFLNTTVAITTSIMPNKLVKDAKSMLAGYMGQKGISFK
-1111 QEDTYYKI
+1111 TNKDYARTKF
-1119 DSKEAAERYIKED
+1119 DK
-1132 VPKLIKVFEDY
+1132 KLIDNSTNK
-1143 PGLLNANE
+1143 
-1151 LVNGL
+1151 
-1156 DINTELKEIIRTE
+1156 
-1169 LRKIPELQVR
+1169 ELQR
-1179 GKYPKR
+1179 
-1185 ELSKWINNF
+1185 LSDRNVKNF
-1194 FPKGS
+1194 KSMWLAIYDGVQKDKSVVTPLLHWLKGS
-1199 RLSTGQLTVEK
+1199 TNEGTHPQ
-1210 LKKAGESRINEFNK
+1210 RIGSE
-1224 QSGINFDAHWKAIDK
+1224 
-1239 ALSKDPTLLGPI
+1239 L
-1251 LIYLGNA
+1251 
-1258 QNSRTHIQRSGAEF
+1258 THIDRTATGTLEFEHALPNNQAYRLLMDAAISQSKAEF
-1272 TAYDKTIKGKVYLE
+1272 TKTLE
-1286 HALQN
+1286 TLQN
-1291 VKAYR
+1291 
-1296 TLIEA
+1296 
-1301 SMNDKTENRDNFKK
+1301 
-1315 AFKALKSNY
+1315 NY
-1324 KLIGVSVADNKKLDD
+1324 KLIVMSKKDSNKL
-1339 SGYKLEMPKNIDG
+1339 SAAGYKQSMPEDWNIFD
-1352 SDWSI
+1352 
-1357 FNNNW
+1357 NNW
-1362 WDRYINEKVNSLGG
+1362 WERYFNEKVLAQGG
-1376 INFENFKVIGSKNNL
+1376 INPENFTSIVSGQSL

-1396 IPILKLDIKQGFTL
+1396 ISIDGKPSGIKTQTEANKTL
-1410 SKAMNN
+1410 SKAMFSARTTNY
-1416 SRVVKDAKGISILDF
+1416 SKDSKGISILDF
-1431 DDTLATTESLVK
+1431 DDTLATTKSLVK
-1443 YTAPDGKLGTLN
+1443 YTAPDGTTGTLN

-1495 LQGKFGPENMFV
+1495 LQKKFGPENMFV

-1741 LKKVVNKN
+1741 LKKVVNEN

-1799 AEWQQNRDVIFSPQ
+1799 AEWQQNKDVIFSPQ

-1978 FKKYIKEGLTQ
+1978 VKKYIKEGLTQ
-1989 QQAEEKAFLDFQET
+1989 QQAEEKAFLDFQEK

-2083 ALGEDEEEEYD
+2083 ALGEDDEEQYD

-2249 TEIKEERKQESK
+2249 SEIKEEKKQESK

-2269 EKKKEKEIKEEAIIK
+2269 EKKKEKKEKQRSIVE

-2302 RCKNEAVKNGLC
+2302 RCKNQAVKGGFC
-2314 TIHEETK
+2314 TIHEETE
-2321 KLKGGRKVQCRKRKA
+2321 KLEGGKKVQCRKRKA
-2336 DGKRCKMQTSNKSQ
+2336 DGTRCKMQTSNKSKY
-2350 FCYYHD
+2350 CYYHD

>member
-1 MQNEQL
+1 MIRYRLTDGTLIDVDPTYEQIFL
-7 YRALYSKY
+7 ASNPG
-15 APDLSQE
+15 AVISTQEQAQE
-22 ELDEKLEYA
+22 EVVPPVEQTLTSQQETDEEPSAFSTLMSNLGLGFVEFGKGFENIKEGIQLGVTELIMPGEMSATEKTAALQAIRKTNVLGNSESYDPIIEKLEENIPEYETQSITEDIEQGNYSQAGFRAVNAALRSAPSLVAAATGAGGLIALGTSVAGNKFEEEFEEDPEKSTGKILAA
-31 STLDINDFVNNFYQK
+31 SGVSGITEATFELATRGLLKRAGFLNS
-46 YTGQGPNKEQVDYM
+46 QGNVTAAREL
-60 NTIIEKPKQAEKLP
+60 I
-74 EDKGFIED
+74 KGG
-82 MVQVFQQS
+82 
-90 TATAGTIDE
+90 AAN
-99 AFDIYKLGKDI
+99 
-110 SDEQIQALV
+110 LV
-119 DAKNEMDKYGPT
+119 KNIG
-131 REQVQFSIDQK
+131 F
-142 KRGGGIVGTLLALKD
+142 GIVGEGASESATELVSKTLADYVILGKEYDQKELLYSMGD
-157 NPAFIPQFLVGSA
+157 GFIVGSLVGGA
-170 VTMGASLQAEEVLG
+170 VS
-184 TTAASAGIGAAS
+184 S
-196 GAAIGSTGFS
+196 
-206 AGPLGVVT
+206 
-214 TTGGAITGAG
+214 
-224 AGAIG
+224 
-229 GLVGSMETGLT
+229 
-240 LMELIQEEVGEGVQ
+240 VGEVTKQ
-254 LTIKNIRELLN
+254 SDKAKDRAEAILMPENAKNQISKKAQELN
-265 DTEKFEKIK
+265 DLI
-274 QRAYARG
+274 
-281 RNIGAVEAMTF
+281 
-292 GISRGVGSQLVK
+292 
-304 TGKFRRAG
+304 
-312 VVTTGIETT
+312 
-321 GGFTG
+321 
-326 EIAGQIGAE
+326 
-335 QDVDLGEATLEAIG
+335 DDL
-349 EITGPGQIVNVSE
+349 PNVSE
-362 IARGIIKKSEY
+362 EGKEIV
-373 NINGEKRSK
+373 NEK
-382 QEILD
+382 
-387 LIQSDKLT
+387 
-395 NEEKTKIK
+395 
-403 FNVKNDEKF
+403 
-412 AQFIGGKLNDIS
+412 
-424 LETQID
+424 
-430 AKVEDPADRSKLVDL
+430 
-445 EKQRAKAEADTKK
+445 
-458 SGIFKVI
+458 
-465 NADLKLE
+465 
-472 NIEKQINEI
+472 INEI
-481 VGKYTAIDGRTAGVR
+481 ENEIIGIKRQSSSLINN
-496 ARKKTAQD
+496 
-504 VRLNRK
+504 L
-510 NILMDKIT
+510 
-518 QGVKESRTYKQMD
+518 QGEDLVNYS
-531 IETKEVD
+531 
-538 TELEAREL
+538 
-546 FEENINKEILIL
+546 
-558 QEELKNIELSSEE
+558 KNIEEINKAKSVLVKAKTSSE
-571 KSQIENELRI
+571 
-581 AKGAIKNIDSKKAEA
+581 KNIAQDKYKTLQEQNISILESAKAKAAEKVTETVKEQIKEA
-596 GLAHGFLLEDAQT
+596 GLEGEVVEMTSEEISNIKEEGFNSKQAAKQFGFINQRTD
-609 GKMTIVINKEKALAD
+609 GSFTITLNKDKPMV
-624 SGGNINVAAHE
+624 GTAAHE
-635 FLHAVLKRT
+635 FMHAVLFKT
-644 FGDKSA
+644 LGNQQKLQDNLGDA
-650 LAPASDLMEFLNK
+650 LVDHVSDL
-663 NKQLDGTDFIARLQ
+663 G
-677 SYQPGETQNQEVF
+677 GETSVLGER
-690 TLLSDS
+690 L
-696 ILTGDIT
+696 
-703 YNEGFAEKLSN
+703 K
-714 LVSDFLTAYIPGR
+714 AYG
-727 KIKFKDGRDA
+727 KFNKDGMFERDSN
-737 FRFIKNYNKSVQ
+737 FGEETVTIMSEEIINGNLKFNENFFTKIGDVIRRFSQNYLGKEITFDTGRDVYNFVKDYSKSIKGGKINKAILRVAKE
-749 GSRIASKLV
+749 GAKGKLV
-758 EKAQKE
+758 EGKVIPEDTVQM
-764 GIKIEGE
+764 
-771 QAQPTPTPLSKEAS
+771 SKDAS
-785 DNVQRIYDEQG
+785 DNVQRIYEDQG
-796 EAGAMDI
+796 VAGAMDI
-803 IDAFKPIT
+803 INAFKPIT
-811 SKIVERRSQ
+811 SKIVERRSE

-825 RQLLTDEIETGKRG
+825 RQLLTDEIETGQRG
-839 IFDLIRSYDPNKGV
+839 IFDLIREYKPESGV

-860 QNLPSRAIEASRRVL
+860 KFLPSRAIEASKRVL
-875 GEEFTEDITERVD
+875 GEEFTEDVTEKVD
-888 VAAEEVTTETKAK
+888 IAAEEVTTETKAK

-909 ADRLNIAKEVDAAVA
+909 ADRLNIAKEVDATVA

-942 KVPST
+942 KVPSI

-1004 LLNEFYTKGKR
+1004 LLNEFYTKGER

-1082 QTETFRALEDGKSTF
+1082 QIETFRALEDGKSTF
-1097 MFSKADLAIAKRFK
+1097 MFSKENEAIAKKAGILYYDTLDQAGAETYVVDLVDKVIPIFDSMPGFLNTTVAITTSIMPNKLVKDAKSMLAGYMGQKGISFK
-1111 QEDTYYKI
+1111 TNKDYARTKF
-1119 DSKEAAERYIKED
+1119 DK
-1132 VPKLIKVFEDY
+1132 KLIDNSTNK
-1143 PGLLNANE
+1143 
-1151 LVNGL
+1151 
-1156 DINTELKEIIRTE
+1156 
-1169 LRKIPELQVR
+1169 ELQR
-1179 GKYPKR
+1179 
-1185 ELSKWINNF
+1185 LSDRNVKNF
-1194 FPKGS
+1194 KSMWLAIYDGVQKDKSVVTPLLHWLKGS
-1199 RLSTGQLTVEK
+1199 TNEGTHPQ
-1210 LKKAGESRINEFNK
+1210 RIGSE
-1224 QSGINFDAHWKAIDK
+1224 
-1239 ALSKDPTLLGPI
+1239 L
-1251 LIYLGNA
+1251 
-1258 QNSRTHIQRSGAEF
+1258 THIDRTATGTLEFEHALPNNQAYRLLMDAAISQSKAEF
-1272 TAYDKTIKGKVYLE
+1272 TKTLE
-1286 HALQN
+1286 TLQN
-1291 VKAYR
+1291 
-1296 TLIEA
+1296 
-1301 SMNDKTENRDNFKK
+1301 
-1315 AFKALKSNY
+1315 NY
-1324 KLIGVSVADNKKLDD
+1324 KLIVMSKKDSNKL
-1339 SGYKLEMPKNIDG
+1339 SAAGYKQSMPEDWNIFD
-1352 SDWSI
+1352 
-1357 FNNNW
+1357 NNW
-1362 WDRYINEKVNSLGG
+1362 WERYFNEKVLAQGG
-1376 INFENFKVIGSKNNL
+1376 INPENFTSIVSGQSL

-1396 IPILKLDIKQGFTL
+1396 ISIDGKPSGIKTQTEANKTL
-1410 SKAMNN
+1410 SKAMFSARTTNY
-1416 SRVVKDAKGISILDF
+1416 SKDSKGISILDF
-1431 DDTLATTESLVK
+1431 DDTLATTKSLVK
-1443 YTAPDGKLGTLN
+1443 YTAPDGTTGTLN

-1495 LQGKFGPENMFV
+1495 LQKKFGPENMFV

-1741 LKKVVNKN
+1741 LKKVVNEN

-1799 AEWQQNRDVIFSPQ
+1799 AEWQQNKDVIFSPQ

-1978 FKKYIKEGLTQ
+1978 VKKYIKEGLTQ

-2083 ALGEDEEEEYD
+2083 ALGEDDEEQYD

-2249 TEIKEERKQESK
+2249 SEIKEEKKQESK

-2269 EKKKEKEIKEEAIIK
+2269 EKKKEKKEKQRSIVE

-2302 RCKNEAVKNGLC
+2302 RCKNQAVKGGFC
-2314 TIHEETK
+2314 TIHEETE
-2321 KLKGGRKVQCRKRKA
+2321 KLEGGKKVQCRKRKA
-2336 DGKRCKMQTSNKSQ
+2336 DGTRCKMQTSNKSKY
-2350 FCYYHD
+2350 CYYHD

>member
-1 MQNEQL
+1 MIRYRLTDGTLIDVDPTYEQIFL
-7 YRALYSKY
+7 ASNPG
-15 APDLSQE
+15 AVISTQEQAQE
-22 ELDEKLEYA
+22 EVVLPVEQTLTSQQDTDEEPSVFSTLMSNLGLGFVEFGKGFENIKEGIQLGVTELIMPGEMSATEKTAALQAIRKTNVLGNSESYDPIIEKLEENIPEYETQSITEDIEQGNYSQAGFRAVNAALRSAPSLVAAATGAGGLIALGTSVAGNKFEEEFEEDPEKSTGKILAA
-31 STLDINDFVNNFYQK
+31 SGVSGITEATFELATRGLLKRAGFLNS
-46 YTGQGPNKEQVDYM
+46 QGNVTAAREL
-60 NTIIEKPKQAEKLP
+60 I
-74 EDKGFIED
+74 KGG
-82 MVQVFQQS
+82 
-90 TATAGTIDE
+90 AAN
-99 AFDIYKLGKDI
+99 
-110 SDEQIQALV
+110 LV
-119 DAKNEMDKYGPT
+119 KNIG
-131 REQVQFSIDQK
+131 F
-142 KRGGGIVGTLLALKD
+142 GIVGEGAAESATELVSKTLADYVILGKEYDQKELLYSMGD
-157 NPAFIPQFLVGSA
+157 GFIVGSLVGGA
-170 VTMGASLQAEEVLG
+170 VS
-184 TTAASAGIGAAS
+184 S
-196 GAAIGSTGFS
+196 
-206 AGPLGVVT
+206 
-214 TTGGAITGAG
+214 
-224 AGAIG
+224 
-229 GLVGSMETGLT
+229 
-240 LMELIQEEVGEGVQ
+240 VGEVTKQ
-254 LTIKNIRELLN
+254 SDKAKDRAEAILMPENAKNQISKKAQELN
-265 DTEKFEKIK
+265 DLI
-274 QRAYARG
+274 
-281 RNIGAVEAMTF
+281 
-292 GISRGVGSQLVK
+292 
-304 TGKFRRAG
+304 
-312 VVTTGIETT
+312 
-321 GGFTG
+321 
-326 EIAGQIGAE
+326 
-335 QDVDLGEATLEAIG
+335 DDL
-349 EITGPGQIVNVSE
+349 PNVSE
-362 IARGIIKKSEY
+362 EGKEIVNEKINEIENEIIGIKRQSSSLINNLQGEDLVNYSKNIEEINKAKSVLVKAKTNSEKNIAQDKYKTLQEQ
-373 NINGEKRSK
+373 NIS
-382 QEILD
+382 ILE
-387 LIQSDKLT
+387 S
-395 NEEKTKIK
+395 
-403 FNVKNDEKF
+403 
-412 AQFIGGKLNDIS
+412 A
-424 LETQID
+424 
-430 AKVEDPADRSKLVDL
+430 
-445 EKQRAKAEADTKK
+445 RAKAAE
-458 SGIFKVI
+458 KVT
-465 NADLKLE
+465 E
-472 NIEKQINEI
+472 
-481 VGKYTAIDGRTAGVR
+481 T
-496 ARKKTAQD
+496 
-504 VRLNRK
+504 
-510 NILMDKIT
+510 
-518 QGVKESRTYKQMD
+518 VKE
-531 IETKEVD
+531 
-538 TELEAREL
+538 
-546 FEENINKEILIL
+546 
-558 QEELKNIELSSEE
+558 
-571 KSQIENELRI
+571 QI
-581 AKGAIKNIDSKKAEA
+581 KEA
-596 GLAHGFLLEDAQT
+596 GLEGEVVEMTSEEISNIKEEGFNSKEAAKQFGFINQRTD
-609 GKMTIVINKEKALAD
+609 GSFTITLNKDKPMV
-624 SGGNINVAAHE
+624 GTAAHE
-635 FLHAVLKRT
+635 FMHAVLFKT
-644 FGDKSA
+644 LGNQQQLQDNLGDA
-650 LAPASDLMEFLNK
+650 LVDHVKDL
-663 NKQLDGTDFIARLQ
+663 G
-677 SYQPGETQNQEVF
+677 GETSVLGER
-690 TLLSDS
+690 L
-696 ILTGDIT
+696 
-703 YNEGFAEKLSN
+703 K
-714 LVSDFLTAYIPGR
+714 AYG
-727 KIKFKDGRDA
+727 KFNKDGVFERDA
-737 FRFIKNYNKSVQ
+737 NFGEETVTIMSEEIINGNLKFNENFFTKIGDVIRRFSQNYLGKEITFDTGRDVYNFVKDYNKSIKGGKINKAILRVAKE
-749 GSRIASKLV
+749 GAKGKLV
-758 EKAQKE
+758 EGKV
-764 GIKIEGE
+764 
-771 QAQPTPTPLSKEAS
+771 TPEATVQMSKDAS
-785 DNVQRIYDEQG
+785 DNVQRIYEEQG
-796 EAGAMDI
+796 EAGAIDI
-803 IDAFKPIT
+803 INAFKPIT
-811 SKIVERRSQ
+811 NKIVERRSQ

-888 VAAEEVTTETKAK
+888 VAAEEVTPKVTTK
-901 PKPKKIVL
+901 PKPKKIIL

-924 KILPDLDID
+924 KIVPDLDID

-942 KVPST
+942 KVPSI

-954 APKKLITNANITKS
+954 APKKLITNANITKG

-1004 LLNEFYTKGKR
+1004 LLNEFYTKGER

-1032 NNINK
+1032 NNIDK
-1037 KQFLEVFGIVDGKP
+1037 KQFLEVFGIIDGKP
-1051 NRTDRNTSARVL
+1051 ARTDRNTSARVL

-1097 MFSKADLAIAKRFK
+1097 MFSKDKKLVERNGIKFYDIKDNTGAETFVVDFVDRIIPIFKPGFLNTSTAISTSTMPKRLV
-1111 QEDTYYKI
+1111 
-1119 DSKEAAERYIKED
+1119 KEAKEM
-1132 VPKLIKVFEDY
+1132 LISY
-1143 PGLLNANE
+1143 MGQT
-1151 LVNGL
+1151 
-1156 DINTELKEIIRTE
+1156 NTEFGADKQFAKTVFNSPLINKKTDKEIQALNKRNTDNFTYMWNSVYDA
-1169 LRKIPELQVR
+1169 LQND
-1179 GKYPKR
+1179 KTLATP
-1185 ELSKWINNF
+1185 LLHWFS
-1194 FPKGS
+1194 GS
-1199 RLSTGQLTVEK
+1199 QDEK
-1210 LKKAGESRINEFNK
+1210 
-1224 QSGINFDAHWKAIDK
+1224 
-1239 ALSKDPTLLGPI
+1239 
-1251 LIYLGNA
+1251 
-1258 QNSRTHIQRSGAEF
+1258 THIQRLGAELL
-1272 TAYDKTIKGKVYLE
+1272 YVDKTIKQFKFE

-1291 VKAYR
+1291 TSAYR
-1296 TLIEA
+1296 LLMESALTQNKKDFQDTLE
-1301 SMNDKTENRDNFKK
+1301 T
-1315 AFKALKSNY
+1315 LKNNY
-1324 KLIGVSVADNKKLDD
+1324 KLIAISAKDD
-1339 SGYKLEMPKNIDG
+1339 AKITEAGYKDDMPEGWNIFD
-1352 SDWSI
+1352 
-1357 FNNNW
+1357 NNW
-1362 WDRYINEKVNSLGG
+1362 WERYFNDKVAALGG
-1376 INFENFKVIGSKNNL
+1376 INTENLRLIGSDKSL

-1396 IPILKLDIKQGFTL
+1396 INTNGKPIGIKKQTEANKTL
-1410 SKAMNN
+1410 SKAMFSARTTNY
-1416 SRVVKDAKGISILDF
+1416 SKDSKGISILDF
-1431 DDTLATTESLVK
+1431 DDTLATTKSLVK
-1443 YTAPDGKLGTLN
+1443 YTAPDGTTGTLN
-1455 AEQFASTYE
+1455 AEQFASTYQ

-1470 YTFDFSDFNKV
+1470 YKFDFSDFNRV

-1495 LQGKFGPENMFV
+1495 LQKKFGPENMFV

-1591 IKFSKGMSR
+1591 IKFSKGMSI

-1674 GINDLNASKQSAAND
+1674 GINDLNSSKQSAATD
-1689 YENLQKQYPQI
+1689 YENLQKQYPQV
-1700 KKTINKK
+1700 KKIINKK

-1741 LKKVVNKN
+1741 LKKVVNEN

-1755 AEGVGIISKEEAGYS
+1755 AEGIGIISKEEAGYS

-1784 LLSDSN
+1784 LLSDGA

-1837 ETGRNRPTGS
+1837 ETGRNRPTGG

-1965 AIASGGATFYRNR
+1965 AISSGGATFYRNR
-1978 FKKYIKEGLTQ
+1978 VNKYIKEGMTKE
-1989 QQAEEKAFLDFQET
+1989 QAEKQAFLDFQET

-2043 KASRDLVNGRGD
+2043 KAARDLVNGRGD
-2055 YKTHISKIAYYGVV
+2055 YKTHVSKIAYYGVV

-2083 ALGEDEEEEYD
+2083 ALGQDEEEEFD

-2196 GFTNIPLGRLSN
+2196 GFTNVPLGRMSN

-2236 DLGIKDPD
+2236 DLGIRDPD

-2261 KQAVQKAE
+2261 KQAVQKEE
-2269 EKKKEKEIKEEAIIK
+2269 EKKKEKEEKQKSIVE

-2302 RCKNEAVKNGLC
+2302 RCKNQAVKGGFC
-2314 TIHEETK
+2314 TIHEETE
-2321 KLKGGRKVQCRKRKA
+2321 KLEGGKKVQCRKRKA
-2336 DGKRCKMQTSNKSQ
+2336 DGTRCKMQTSNKSKY
-2350 FCYYHD
+2350 CYYHD